1 MGKHVHTVKE
11 FDKELA
17 SLESAIMHM
26 GGLSE
31 SMLSDALE
39 AISQHDRAQAK
50 EIITTDRRLNELEQK
65 INEQVL
71 HVLALRQPM
80 ANDLR
85 ITVAALRVSVDIER
99 IGDIAKNI
107 AKTVR
112 RLPPIAGLEPDVID
126 GVRRLGLLALSH
138 LKEVLDAFSRR
149 DVALARDIWMR
160 DTDID
165 TLYNSVFR
173 ELLERMHAQRDIM
186 DPCTLLLFVAK
197 NLERVGDH
205 CSNIAESIHFLVH
218 GGSPAEAQWG
228 QERGDDKA

>member
-1 MGKHVHTVKE
+1 MEQHTVKA
-11 FDKELA
+11 FDKELG
-17 SLESAIMHM
+17 SLESAIMRM

-39 AISQHDRAQAK
+39 AISQRDPTQAK
-50 EIITTDRRLNELEQK
+50 EIISTDRRLNELEHE
-65 INEQVL
+65 INELAL

-85 ITVAALRVSVDIER
+85 ITVAAIRVSVDIER
-99 IGDIAKNI
+99 IGDIAKNM

-112 RLPPIAGLEPDVID
+112 RLKPRADLEHGITD
-126 GVRRLGLLALSH
+126 GVHRLGLLALEH

-149 DVALARDIWMR
+149 DVSLARDIWMR
-160 DTDID
+160 DRDINSLYD
-165 TLYNSVFR
+165 TVFG
-173 ELLERMHAQRDIM
+173 ELLEHMRTRKEQVATGM
-186 DPCTLLLFVAK
+186 LLLFVAK

-218 GGSPAEAQWG
+218 GGRPAEVEWAE
-228 QERGDDKA
+228 ERGDEA